1 MMAYQFDVEWP
12 KVAANKEIFDRR
24 VRESLTTRRP
34 QSIIATQSA
43 AIAQRDTRADLPRI
57 PSSLP
62 VLVIHGRLDRMV
74 AYSESEYLLKGI
86 KSAKRINMA
95 PHDEQY
101 GHFWFDYFGA
111 DWWAKSIENFLRNG
125 HRDEQARL

>member
-1 MMAYQFDVEWP
+1 MAYQFDVEWL
-12 KVAANKEIFDRR
+12 KVPANKEIFDRR

-34 QSIIATQSA
+34 QSIIASQGA
-43 AIAQRDTRADLPRI
+43 AIAQRDTRSELGSI
-57 PSSLP
+57 PASLP

-74 AYSESEYLLKGI
+74 AYSESDYLVKGI
-86 KSAKRINMA
+86 KSAKRIDMS

-125 HRDEQARL
+125 HASVQSKL